1 VKTLIIAEN
10 VTAGKLGV
18 RPATLTT
25 ALPQP
30 VVAKEAVNQVDANRM
45 KAVGARRV
53 HHGLHHLERPDAIDR
68 PLHDR
73 IEILHAEA

>member
-1 VKTLIIAEN
+1 VLDIPVDIASLR
-10 VTAGKLGV
+10 TSIC
-18 RPATLTT
+18 PATLTT
-25 ALPQP
+25 SLSLP
-30 VVAKEAVNQVDANRM
+30 VVTKEAVNQVDADRM

-53 HHGLHHLERPDAIDR
+53 HHGLRHLERLNAIDR